1 MFYFPMVFLFM
12 LAFFILLIFL
22 FILITVGAIGYAFD
36 KVGIPPT
43 VVFVLLLAC
52 LAGSYINIPIHR
64 IRNEEVITNQ
74 VVSFF
79 GFRFRVPLMSR
90 RETVLAVNVGGGII
104 PTLLATYLLVTTAYP
119 LQALVGVGIVA
130 AVSKYLAR
138 PVPGLGI
145 AMPAFI
151 PPIVA
156 TLVALLFA
164 PAQEAPIVAYI
175 SGTFGVL
182 IGADLLNLKN
192 LAALRAPVVSI
203 GGAGT
208 FDGIFLTGII
218 AVLLA

>member
-1 MFYFPMVFLFM
+1 MFYFPMLFFFM
-12 LAFFILLIFL
+12 LAFFVLLIFL
-22 FILITVGAIGYAFD
+22 FILIMVGAIGYAFD

-52 LAGSYINIPIHR
+52 LAGSYLNIPVHR
-64 IRNEEVITNQ
+64 IRNEEVMANQ

-79 GFRFRVPLMSR
+79 GFRFRVPQVSR
-90 RETVLAVNVGGGII
+90 RETVLAVNVGGAII
-104 PTLLATYLLVTTAYP
+104 PTLLATYLLITTAYP
-119 LQALVGVGIVA
+119 LRALVGIGIVA
-130 AVSKYLAR
+130 TISKYLAR

-156 TLVALLFA
+156 TLVAMLLA
-164 PAQEAPIVAYI
+164 PAQAPMVAYI

>member
-1 MFYFPMVFLFM
+1 MNYFPLIFIFM
-12 LAFFILLIFL
+12 LGFVVILVLLFTLIML
-22 FILITVGAIGYAFD
+22 GAISYAFD
-36 KVGIPPT
+36 KVGIHPEI
-43 VVFVLLLAC
+43 VFLLLLAC
-52 LAGSYINIPIHR
+52 LIGSYINIPLYR
-64 IRNEEVITNQ
+64 LRNEQLLTDQVIP
-74 VVSFF
+74 FF
-79 GFRFRVPLMSR
+79 GMRFRIPTVGQ
-90 RETVLAVNVGGGII
+90 RETVVAVNVGGAII
-104 PTLLATYLLVTTAYP
+104 PSLIATYLLANTAYP
-119 LQALVGVGIVA
+119 VQALIGVAVVA

-138 PVPGLGI
+138 PVVGVGI

-151 PPIVA
+151 PPLLAALI
-156 TLVALLFA
+156 ALLLA
-164 PAQEAPIVAYI
+164 PEQSPMAAYI

>member
-1 MFYFPMVFLFM
+1 MFYAPLLFLFM
-12 LAFFILLIFL
+12 LGFLALLVLLFMFIQIGAISYALDKIGVSPSLIF
-22 FILITVGAIGYAFD
+22 T
-36 KVGIPPT
+36 
-43 VVFVLLLAC
+43 LLLAC
-52 LAGSYINIPIHR
+52 LVGSYINIPVHR
-64 IRNEEVITNQ
+64 LRNEQIIVNQ

-79 GFRFRVPLMSR
+79 GFRFRVPTMAR
-90 RETVLAVNVGGGII
+90 RETVIAVNLGGAII
-104 PTLLATYLLVTTAYP
+104 PCLIAAYLLFRTAYP
-119 LQALVGVGIVA
+119 LVSLIGIGIVA
-130 AVSKYLAR
+130 GISKLLAR

-156 TLVALLFA
+156 ALIALILA
-164 PAQEAPIVAYI
+164 PAQGPMVAYI
-175 SGTFGVL
+175 AGTLGVL

-192 LAALRAPVVSI
+192 LQALQAPVVSI